1 MNTINIQ
8 PHWNITYNL
17 ATCLMKLENL
27 FYFLKLL
34 KRPRR
39 VYSSVPT
46 SWLEVSEDFS
56 SSSSSAFFDD
66 QRAAQKAGRDIFP
79 RRSIL
84 TSRMN
89 WSLLL
94 RRSKEP
100 PTFFLL
106 LSHLIFSSVMCTY
119 HHPFFQV

>member
-1 MNTINIQ
+1 MEKRDRNGT
-8 PHWNITYNL
+8 
-17 ATCLMKLENL
+17 K
-27 FYFLKLL
+27 FLKLL

-100 PTFFLL
+100 STFFLL